1 MRAGTRRR
9 GIRLAYVVAFGTLV
23 GATYGTVLHLT
34 VYGTP
39 PIGALIGAIHGF
51 LLSATIGWLEIFG
64 IRTRLGRAVEQ
75 APFLVTLAI
84 KAAVY
89 GSMIAVVN
97 IYEPG
102 TRLVGVP
109 VEGGSSQIVAVI
121 FSFVVTAVFIFVLQI
136 SQIVGGRTLRDWV
149 LGRYHRPRQEERFFL
164 FVDLAGST
172 ALAERM
178 GPVGVHQFLNRIFLL
193 ASDPVDDHH
202 GEVYQYV
209 GDEIVI
215 TWTESEGRR
224 GARPLRCFFDIERT
238 LGSAARDFVRDF
250 GVAPRVRGAVHVGSV
265 IVGEVGGSKRDIV
278 FHGDV
283 LNTTSRLEQLARE
296 RERPLVASATALE
309 RCLDTEA
316 YVLEDL
322 GAHVLRGRA
331 SPLLV
336 YAVAP
341 NGRV

>member
-9 GIRLAYVVAFGTLV
+9 LIRLAYVVAFGTLI
-23 GATYGTVLHLT
+23 GAAYGTVLHLI
-34 VYGTP
+34 VYGIP
-39 PIGALIGAIHGF
+39 PLGALIGGVHAV
-51 LLSATIGWLEIFG
+51 LLSVTLGWLEIFG
-64 IRTRLGRAVEQ
+64 VRTRLGRAVEQ
-75 APFLVTLAI
+75 APFLVTLAL

-109 VEGGSSQIVAVI
+109 VGGGSSQIVGLI
-121 FSFVVTAVFIFVLQI
+121 FSFLVTAVFIFVLQI
-136 SQIVGGRTLRDWV
+136 SQIIGGRTLRDWV

-172 ALAERM
+172 ALAERL
-178 GPVGVHQFLNRIFLL
+178 GPAGVHHFLNRIFLL

-202 GEVYQYV
+202 GEIYQYI
-209 GDEIVI
+209 GDEIVV
-215 TWTESEGRR
+215 TWTESEGRC
-224 GARPLRCFFDIERT
+224 GARPLSCFFDIERT
-238 LGSAARDFVRDF
+238 LESAARGFVRDF
-250 GVAPRVRGAVHVGSV
+250 GVVPRVRGAVHVGPV

-296 RERPLVASATALE
+296 WERPLVASAAALE
-309 RCLDTEA
+309 RCRDTEA

-322 GAHVLRGRA
+322 GSQVLRGRA
-331 SPLLV
+331 SPMLV
-336 YAVAP
+336 YAVAR